1 MKYYRKQPVE
11 AIQWNGDNQKEVSEF
26 VEKVSSVFCTQDNE
40 DGKLAVGYLD
50 SKQNNHI
57 ANIPKFGW
65 VVIEGKTLQFYKDET
80 FRKTFKA
87 AEEEDADA
95 KVSPEIEE
103 RLDEAYKYVLDA
115 MFGGCEKLFGKKP
128 NKDVMDAIKE
138 AAEMHKDPFFVP
150 ANENVCKDNNKEW
163 IDAFKSKAGIV
174 CDDVLTIKLANGKDN
189 ESDTF
194 DTVLDEMKEL
204 HAKKNKD
211 YKGSFHDLF
220 EEYGMPYAL
229 GHLEEK
235 LNRVKAIT
243 KNGGNAV
250 KNDHIEDS
258 VIDLACYAVMLYME
272 IKRIGHED

>member
-1 MKYYRKQPVE
+1 MKYRKKPVVID
-11 AIQWNGDNQKEVSEF
+11 AIQWNGDNQIELSEF
-26 VEKVSSVFCTQDNE
+26 IGKVVKDYYTKD
-40 DGKLAVGYLD
+40 DGYGNLNVCYMD
-50 SKQNNHI
+50 SKKRKHLS
-57 ANIPKFGW
+57 AIPKYGW
-65 VVIEGKTLQFYKDET
+65 VVIEGKTLQFYKGKT
-80 FRKTFKA
+80 FKKTFKA
-87 AEEEDADA
+87 AEEDNNSIDWAGMTNTINRAFDSFDDMFKGFHGVPKEKIQDAVDEQA
-95 KVSPEIEE
+95 KM
-103 RLDEAYKYVLDA
+103 R
-115 MFGGCEKLFGKKP
+115 
-128 NKDVMDAIKE
+128 
-138 AAEMHKDPFFVP
+138 KDPFYVL
-150 ANENVCKDNNKEW
+150 ANEDVCKDNDKNWK
-163 IDAFKSKAGIV
+163 DAIKRAGVKI